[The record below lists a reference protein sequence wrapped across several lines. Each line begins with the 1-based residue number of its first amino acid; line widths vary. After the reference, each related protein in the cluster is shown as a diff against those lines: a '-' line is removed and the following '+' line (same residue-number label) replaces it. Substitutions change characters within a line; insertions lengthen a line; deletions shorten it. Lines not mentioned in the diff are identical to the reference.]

1 MKDRSKLSFVT
12 RLVVPKETLEPKPTA
27 KPKPRYKE
35 RIGRRDAPNGIT
47 VHPAGHLIFID
58 SRGVEI
64 IKLKI
69 TKKDKK

>member
-12 RLVVPKETLEPKPTA
+12 RDVVVSDELQN
-27 KPKPRYKE
+27 KPKPRPRYKQK
-35 RIGRRDAPNGIT
+35 IGCRDAPNGIT

>member
-1 MKDRSKLSFVT
+1 MKDRSKLSFAT
-12 RLVVPKETLEPKPTA
+12 RAVVAPEELKNKPR
-27 KPKPRYKE
+27 PRYKE

>member
-1 MKDRSKLSFVT
+1 MKDRTKLSFAT
-12 RLVVPKETLEPKPTA
+12 RNVVAVEELKNKPKPR
-27 KPKPRYKE
+27 PRYKE

-69 TKKDKK
+69 TKKSK